1 MNPYRVCSDKTKIN
15 ETIQKFAN
23 FPQNPANDLNN
34 LIIGEKSV
42 ILDPG
47 SEVVRKF
54 IIDTVKE
61 FLKKY
66 NNVDAI
72 HFDDY
77 FYIKVDNGEKTR
89 EEKKRE
95 NINILLKSL
104 HEEIISFNLHNNKH
118 VQFGISPTGI
128 YKNGN
133 GIVKYD
139 SLGNAITSG
148 SETNGQEHYEYY
160 LYCDSLRWINEGWI
174 DYILPQ
180 SYWSFEQSN
189 ANFSKVTSWWNKV
202 AANKKI
208 NLYSGI
214 GLYKCN
220 EVDTFGWLNEDGNE
234 LFNQLN
240 FINNEE
246 FSNNI
251 DGVSIY
257 NFRFL
262 LLNNNIP
269 SVCHKLI
276 ENGMKIWKTK
286 VPPSVIK
293 SFDEI
298 KLPKPENFKLE
309 DNNLSFNKVKD
320 SKFYVVYRSEG
331 NIEFNSSE
339 IVDIFGSDEENVTWK
354 DTLEGTFNYGVK
366 ALSYSNTL
374 GEGSSSNTLKEE
386 VLNDYGRYL
395 SSRFICLVSMITYL
409 L

>member
-1 MNPYRVCSDKTKIN
+1 MNPYRVCSDKTKIA
-15 ETIQKFAN
+15 EAIQKVAN
-23 FPQNPANDLNN
+23 FPQNPANDPNN
-34 LIIGEKSV
+34 LIIGQKYV

-66 NNVDAI
+66 KNVDAI

-77 FYIKVDNGEKTR
+77 FYIEVDNEKKT
-89 EEKKRE
+89 EEEKRE

-133 GIVKYD
+133 GIVEYD

-148 SETNGQEHYEYY
+148 SDTNGQEHYQYY
-160 LYCDSLRWINEGWI
+160 LYCDSLKWINEGWI

-180 SYWSFEQSN
+180 SYWSFEQYN

-202 AANKKI
+202 TANKAI

-220 EVDTFGWLNEDGNE
+220 EKDTLGWLNEDGNE

-262 LLNNNIP
+262 LSNNNIA

-298 KLPKPENFKLE
+298 KLPNPENFKFE

-320 SKFYVVYRSEG
+320 SKFYVIYRSKG
-331 NIEFNSSE
+331 NVEFNSSE
-339 IVDIFGSDEENVTWK
+339 IVDIFGSDEEIVTWN
-354 DTLEGTFNYGVK
+354 DTLKGTFNYGVK

-374 GEGSSSNTLKEE
+374 GEGALYT
-386 VLNDYGRYL
+386 YGRYL
-395 SSRFICLVSMITYL
+395 SSRFIYLVSMIIYL